1 MHIRTI
7 EEDYEYRM
15 KNLMEKFVKDYDLIL
30 LAGDELYEEIWDKH
44 SKEFGRAV
52 LEDMYNYS
60 GNELFGDAEPEE

>member
-15 KNLMEKFVKDYDLIL
+15 KNLMEKFVKDYNLIL
-30 LAGDELYEEIWDKH
+30 LAGDELYEEIWDKL